1 MGIRNQK
8 LIWQGLNS
16 KHCQGLLEYLLLT
29 NKAAM
34 DYFDT
39 RLKLAGCLYLLFWL
53 GLILTDTG
61 LALAAAQKNEV
72 LVISKAT
79 TRDLKRD
86 SKQFVADKDNSREDG
101 GKKEHFKNG
110 FNSSKWG
117 SKCFLEEASF

>member
-1 MGIRNQK
+1 MRNQK

-16 KHCQGLLEYLLLT
+16 KHCQGLLLEYLLLT

-61 LALAAAQKNEV
+61 LAAAAWKNEV

-86 SKQFVADKDNSREDG
+86 SK
-101 GKKEHFKNG
+101 
-110 FNSSKWG
+110 
-117 SKCFLEEASF
+117 